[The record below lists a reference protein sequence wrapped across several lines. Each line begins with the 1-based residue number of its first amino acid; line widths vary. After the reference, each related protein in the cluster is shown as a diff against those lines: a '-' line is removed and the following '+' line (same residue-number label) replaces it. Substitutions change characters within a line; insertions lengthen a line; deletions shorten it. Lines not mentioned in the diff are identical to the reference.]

1 MKDFTP
7 KVTCQNRLTTIL
19 NFTKRSDE
27 ETSRLSLY
35 ALAKPLANQG
45 RKVRHKSH
53 EYGMNTK
60 AAFTLAEILITL
72 AIIGVVAALTIPNLM
87 HAYKKHLIETRLQQT
102 VVTLT
107 DLFKRVEE
115 GEGADLYTLY
125 QNASSSS
132 SSTKEKSIAFHK
144 IFLKYIKAMPCSS
157 TGTIKVL
164 QCKSN
169 TTYTHN
175 PNITKWTGF
184 DIWSNETLVLDNGV
198 AFSLRRISSNG
209 SGAIDVDLNVTSNK
223 MVYGVD
229 FFSLYLG
236 ANGRIYGA
244 KKATERNNGGFTC
257 DASMRGSDS
266 KVITSVRDRC
276 ENPALDDWQGYTSS
290 YCTALIECNNWKV
303 PNDYPIKF

>member
-1 MKDFTP
+1 M
-7 KVTCQNRLTTIL
+7 
-19 NFTKRSDE
+19 
-27 ETSRLSLY
+27 
-35 ALAKPLANQG
+35 
-45 RKVRHKSH
+45 
-53 EYGMNTK
+53 K

-132 SSTKEKSIAFHK
+132 SFKEKSIAFHK

-157 TGTIKVL
+157 TYGFGTNKEKVL
-164 QCKSN
+164 QCKSDA
-169 TTYTHN
+169 TYTHN
-175 PNITKWTGF
+175 PNITVFNGF
-184 DIWSNETLVLDNGV
+184 HTWGCETLVLDNGV
-198 AFSLRRISSNG
+198 AFSFRQIFSGG
-209 SGAIDVDLNVTSNK
+209 SGVIDVDLNITSNK

-229 FFSLYLG
+229 FFSLSLG
-236 ANGRIYGA
+236 TNGRIYGA

-303 PNDYPIKF
+303 PDDYPIKF